1 VKKLLTI
8 GLLFATMGATAL
20 LTAEESSSSFSAAS
34 IDLDRPGAPWAVTA
48 TNYESL
54 NASEQQLYLDAYLE
68 TSYFILYGMVPPGDA
83 EKEQMLSA
91 MAECARQ
98 THSSD
103 KWNVELVW
111 RSGELLDKS
120 AAHAYYEAV
129 TSVVCKP
136 FLKSPASN
144 DSEPP
149 QFYTVDDWRSFSAR
163 QQAIYLAGYLDTAG
177 AFAERM
183 AAQGST
189 DVPIALWPLLETM
202 SVDQVLT
209 FVNKQELDDRWALPR
224 SIASGVV
231 TAVTIQ

>member
-1 VKKLLTI
+1 MKKLLTI

-136 FLKSPASN
+136 FLKAL
-144 DSEPP
+144 
-149 QFYTVDDWRSFSAR
+149 
-163 QQAIYLAGYLDTAG
+163 LA
-177 AFAERM
+177 M
-183 AAQGST
+183 
-189 DVPIALWPLLETM
+189 
-202 SVDQVLT
+202 
-209 FVNKQELDDRWALPR
+209 
-224 SIASGVV
+224 IASPRNFILLMIGDRFPPGSKQFTLPGILIRREHLQNVWLPKALQ
-231 TAVTIQ
+231 TCR